1 LTGLSTVAWL
11 IVVHGWGWG
20 VKTLFQNFEQFLSG
34 WPDAILSVS
43 LIASGIVVILFG
55 LFAPRAVKL
64 LVLAW
69 IWFP

>member
-1 LTGLSTVAWL
+1 
-11 IVVHGWGWG
+11 
-20 VKTLFQNFEQFLSG
+20 VKAIFESFEQMLSG

-43 LIASGIVVILFG
+43 LITSGLVVILIG
-55 LFAPRAVKL
+55 LFAPRAVKI

>member
-1 LTGLSTVAWL
+1 
-11 IVVHGWGWG
+11 
-20 VKTLFQNFEQFLSG
+20 VKALFRGFEQILSG

-43 LIASGIVVILFG
+43 LITSGIAVIG
-55 LFAPRAVKL
+55 VGIFAPRTIKL